1 MSVLVVDTAFGSWVG
16 VVGCD
21 SVQETDSR
29 THVESLASDVRRALS
44 EAGAGPGDV
53 DRIIV
58 GLGPAPYTG
67 LRVGIVTAK
76 ALGFAIGAPLIGVDD
91 LTPQARLT
99 LALRGGDPAFA
110 SLPRRERVPSVPS
123 SDARHLTLTVNDARR
138 RQLYAALLEDDGT
151 PMPLP
156 DGDGMRPDGGDA
168 GRSPVYMDI
177 DYPDAL
183 VHRVNAA
190 IADLSGASCIVD
202 VAGRGAARYDAVWD
216 GLAAP
221 GLVTDAV
228 LLDGGARGLDL
239 FASVAEHRN
248 ARDPRPV
255 EPLYLRRPDVT
266 VPPPLKQVLGSGP
279 TIRAARP

>member
-21 SVQETDSR
+21 AVRETDSR
-29 THVESLASDVRRALS
+29 THVESLARDVRRALR
-44 EAGAGPGDV
+44 EAGIGPRGI

-76 ALGFAIGAPLIGVDD
+76 ALGFAIGAPLVGIDD

-110 SLPRRERVPSVPS
+110 SLPRRDRLPAALPSG
-123 SDARHLTLTVNDARR
+123 ARHLTLAVNDARR

-151 PMPLP
+151 PVPLPYEDGIRP
-156 DGDGMRPDGGDA
+156 DGDRADR
-168 GRSPVYMDI
+168 RSASMDI
-177 DYPDAL
+177 DHPDVL
-183 VHRVNAA
+183 VRRVNAA
-190 IADLSGASCIVD
+190 VAGSSEPCIVD
-202 VAGRGAARYDAVWD
+202 VAGRGAVRYDAVWD

-221 GLVTDAV
+221 GLVSDAV
-228 LLDGGARGLDL
+228 LLDAGARGLDL
-239 FASVAEHRN
+239 FASVAER
-248 ARDPRPV
+248 RDPHGARPV
-255 EPLYLRRPDVT
+255 EPLYLRRPDVS

-279 TIRAARP
+279 ATRAARP